1 MRRHKACEDTETIAR
16 RECET
21 LGKVFYTKTDA
32 NGSPMTEKMD
42 KASESKKGFVGEFV
56 EFLQTFG
63 VIGLAI
69 AFIIGVAASSLINAF
84 VTDLINPLIG
94 LFLPSGDLGRLNVNA
109 TSISGK
115 VSTFSY
121 GAFISSLLNFL
132 IIALVVFA
140 MYKQLK
146 KYGLTKV

>member
-1 MRRHKACEDTETIAR
+1 
-16 RECET
+16 
-21 LGKVFYTKTDA
+21 
-32 NGSPMTEKMD
+32 MD

-56 EFLQTFG
+56 DFLQTFG

-94 LFLPSGDLGRLNVNA
+94 LFLPSGDLGRLNATV

-115 VSTFSY
+115 PSTFSY
-121 GAFISSLLNFL
+121 GAFLSSLLNFL

-146 KYGLTKV
+146 KYDLIKV

>member
-1 MRRHKACEDTETIAR
+1 
-16 RECET
+16 
-21 LGKVFYTKTDA
+21 
-32 NGSPMTEKMD
+32 MTEKMD

-56 EFLQTFG
+56 DFLQTFG

-69 AFIIGVAASSLINAF
+69 AFIIGVAASGLINAF

-94 LFLPSGDLGRLNVNA
+94 IVLPGGDLGRLNA
-109 TSISGK
+109 TVTSVSGK
-115 VSTFSY
+115 PSTFLY
-121 GAFISSLLNFL
+121 GAFISSLINFL

-146 KYGLTKV
+146 KHGLIKV

>member
-1 MRRHKACEDTETIAR
+1 
-16 RECET
+16 
-21 LGKVFYTKTDA
+21 
-32 NGSPMTEKMD
+32 MTEKID
-42 KASESKKGFVGEFV
+42 KASESKKGFIGEFV
-56 EFLQTFG
+56 DFLQTFG

-69 AFIIGVAASSLINAF
+69 AFIIGLAASALINAL
-84 VTDLINPLIG
+84 VTDLINPLVG
-94 LFLPSGDLGRLNVNA
+94 LFLPSGDLGKLNVNA

-115 VSTFSY
+115 TSTFAY

-140 MYKQLK
+140 LYKQLK